1 MITSAAHVSKEQN
14 LAPQRRSSV
23 SSQLPPALE
32 CTATTTLHHLL
43 CSNCKELP
51 VAAVTNCFSDWCQQ
65 CDAAVWATRPST
77 TTLHYPLCDNC
88 KELPVAAVTNCFSD
102 WCQQCDAGVWAT
114 RPLTP
119 PPAVT
124 PSAESDSSSPLGG
137 EVTDAS
143 DPFEFQGRGTSHTH
157 SLFCFSTS
165 SPTPDVEVRPVRA
178 TKRCVVRTPLALQ
191 LEEGPVLDSEG
202 SDIYYFDLFA
212 HLIISNFHDTGDEE
226 NGDDN
231 AEDDASLDGD
241 VDDEVPDIMFALL
254 YGPLGRPAP
263 SVPPAAGATVG
274 NSPLINFVNIE
285 PGNRDP
291 PMPAAPK
298 RGRPPKQ
305 RPADPSLSFPS
316 SPTSSPPPPTAA
328 AKDTPHPRSATVWNT
343 NKPPSLSIP
352 PPGSSANRK

>member
-65 CDAAVWATRPST
+65 CDAAVWATRPSA

-137 EVTDAS
+137 EVTDAG

-212 HLIISNFHDTGDEE
+212 HLIISNFMTQGTKRMVMTTQKMMHLSMATLMMRFLTSCLRCCMGHSA
-226 NGDDN
+226 GQ
-231 AEDDASLDGD
+231 
-241 VDDEVPDIMFALL
+241 
-254 YGPLGRPAP
+254 PLPCHQQR
-263 SVPPAAGATVG
+263 VLRWVI
-274 NSPLINFVNIE
+274 PL
-285 PGNRDP
+285 
-291 PMPAAPK
+291 
-298 RGRPPKQ
+298 
-305 RPADPSLSFPS
+305 S
-316 SPTSSPPPPTAA
+316 ST
-328 AKDTPHPRSATVWNT
+328 
-343 NKPPSLSIP
+343 L
-352 PPGSSANRK
+352 